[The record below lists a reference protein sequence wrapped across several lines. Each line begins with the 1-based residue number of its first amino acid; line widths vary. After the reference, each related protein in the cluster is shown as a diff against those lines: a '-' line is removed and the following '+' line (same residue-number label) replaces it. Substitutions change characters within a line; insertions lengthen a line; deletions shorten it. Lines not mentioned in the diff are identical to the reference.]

1 MVSLRRTL
9 PALCAATAACVAAF
23 AVASASAQA
32 DAASAVNYV
41 HKHQQRPTTE
51 PPTQVRFQID
61 RHTAEKQ
68 SRACKL
74 GTAHVR
80 HGALRGHQTREFLA
94 FAARC
99 VIER

>member
-41 HKHQQRPTTE
+41 PKHLQRPTTE
-51 PPTQVRFQID
+51 PPTQVRLQTD
-61 RHTAEKQ
+61 NSTAEKQ

-80 HGALRGHQTREFLA
+80 HGALRGHQTREFSA